1 MRIRII
7 DTDGSLTAQ
16 PGVMALCAQSGGDV
30 VAARDLAPRLRLLA
44 APDTLATLDVRLGP
58 AGAGEITFIGSGDF
72 HHLTLPLAK
81 RHARPLSILHFDNH
95 PDWVRF
101 PFTLNCGSWVARA
114 LEQPQVLRVVTIG
127 PASPDIE
134 APQLKGATMAA
145 LRSGRLELH
154 AWKEVSTFYAGPAFE
169 SPGACGT
176 AGIARDGL
184 KWRGLAGDD
193 WRARMNEIAQRLPE
207 APVWITLDKDVLG
220 TDEAATN
227 WDQGSLTLDAV
238 LEAITIIAEHRPLL
252 GMDVCGDYS
261 PEGELGAFRCLLA
274 RLDRDQRPEPPADRI
289 GVNEKTN
296 LRILAAM
303 GELLQ

>member
-16 PGVMALCAQSGGDV
+16 PGVMALCAQSGGEV
-30 VAARDLAPRLRLLA
+30 IAARDLAPRLRLLA
-44 APDTLATLDVRLGP
+44 ARDALATLDMRLGA

-72 HHLTLPLAK
+72 HHLSLLLAK

-101 PFTLNCGSWVARA
+101 PSTLNCGSWVARA
-114 LEQPQVLRVVTIG
+114 LEEPQVLRVVTIG

-154 AWKEVSTFYAGPAFE
+154 AWNGVSTFYAGPAFE
-169 SPGACGT
+169 NPGASGA

-184 KWRGLAGDD
+184 KWRGLSGDD
-193 WRARMNEIAQRLPE
+193 WRARIEGIAERLPE
-207 APVWITLDKDVLG
+207 APVWVTLDKDVLG

-227 WDQGSLTLDAV
+227 WDQGGLTLDAV
-238 LEAITIIAEHRPLL
+238 LEAIAIIAEHRPLL

-261 PEGELGAFRCLLA
+261 PEGELGALRSLLA
-274 RLDRDQRPEPPADRI
+274 RLDRDQRPEPAADRI
-289 GVNEKTN
+289 DVNEKTN

-303 GELLQ
+303 GALLQ

>member
-7 DTDGSLTAQ
+7 DTDGSLMAQ
-16 PGVMALCAQSGGDV
+16 PGVMAMCAATGGDV

-44 APDTLATLDVRLGP
+44 ARDALAALAARLGP
-58 AGAGEITFIGSGDF
+58 PEAGEITFIGSGDF
-72 HHLTLPLAK
+72 HHLSLLLAT
-81 RHARPLSILHFDNH
+81 RHARALSIVHFDNH

-101 PFTLNCGSWVARA
+101 PASLNCGSWVARA
-114 LEQPQVLRVVTIG
+114 LEEPQVRRVVTIG

-134 APQLKGATMAA
+134 APQLKGATMEA

-154 AWKEVSTFYAGPAFE
+154 AWTGLETFYAGPAFE
-169 SPGACGT
+169 NAGASAA

-193 WRARMNEIAQRLPE
+193 WRARIDAIAARLPD

-220 TDEAATN
+220 TGEAVTN
-227 WDQGSLTLDAV
+227 WDQGRLTLDAV
-238 LEAITIIAEHRPLL
+238 LEAIGTIAAHRPLL

-261 PEGELGAFRCLLA
+261 PEGSLGMFRSLLA
-274 RLDRDQRPEPPADRI
+274 RLDRSQRPVPQGDGAS
-289 GVNEKTN
+289 VNEATN

-303 GELLQ
+303 GALLQ

>member
-16 PGVMALCAQSGGDV
+16 PGVMAMCARTGGDI

-44 APDTLATLDVRLGP
+44 SKDALATLDVRLGA

-72 HHLTLPLAK
+72 HHLSWLLAR
-81 RHARPLSILHFDNH
+81 RHARPLSIIHFDNH

-101 PFTLNCGSWVARA
+101 PVTLNCGSWVARA
-114 LEQPQVLRVVTIG
+114 LEEPQVLRVVTIG

-154 AWKEVSTFYAGPAFE
+154 AWAGGSTFYAGPAFE
-169 SPGACGT
+169 NPGARGA
-176 AGIARDGL
+176 AGVARDGL
-184 KWRGLAGDD
+184 TWRGLEDDD
-193 WRARMNEIAQRLPE
+193 WRTRIEDIARRLPD

-220 TDEAATN
+220 TAEAVTN
-227 WDQGSLTLDAV
+227 WDQGRLTLDAV
-238 LEAITIIAEHRPLL
+238 LEAIGLIAGHRPLL

-261 PEGELGAFRCLLA
+261 PVGDLGAFRSLLA
-274 RLDRDQRPEPPADRI
+274 RLDRDQRPEPPTDGARL
-289 GVNEKTN
+289 NEATN

-303 GELLQ
+303 GALLQ

>member
-7 DTDGSLTAQ
+7 DTDGSLAAQ
-16 PGVMALCAQSGGDV
+16 PGVMAMCTETGGDV

-44 APDTLATLDVRLGP
+44 APDALSALAARLGP
-58 AGAGEITFIGSGDF
+58 PGKGEITFFGSGDF
-72 HHLTLPLAK
+72 HHLSYLLAT
-81 RHARPLSILHFDNH
+81 RHACPFSIVHFDNH

-101 PFTLNCGSWVARA
+101 PTSLNCGSWVART
-114 LEQPQVLRVVTIG
+114 LEEPQVLRVVTLG

-134 APQLKGATMAA
+134 APQLKGATMEA

-154 AWKEVSTFYAGPAFE
+154 PWSDGATFYAGPAFE
-169 SPGACGT
+169 NPGVTGA

-184 KWRGLAGDD
+184 RWHGLAGAD
-193 WRARMNEIAQRLPE
+193 WRARIADIAARLPE
-207 APVWITLDKDVLG
+207 APVWITLDKDVLTSG
-220 TDEAATN
+220 EAVTN
-227 WDQGSLTLDAV
+227 WDQGCLTLDAV
-238 LEAITIIAEHRPLL
+238 MEAIAVIAGRRPLL

-261 PEGELGAFRCLLA
+261 PEGPLGMFRALLA
-274 RLDRDQRPEPPADRI
+274 RLDRDQRPVHRDDGVR
-289 GVNEKTN
+289 VNEATN